1 MGVWGIERE
10 SVQIEKER
18 GEFMELLRKA
28 HKIGSIS
35 CGKRL
40 FFNKRRVLDFGWGLK
55 TPNFKLLGIL

>member
-1 MGVWGIERE
+1 
-10 SVQIEKER
+10 
-18 GEFMELLRKA
+18 MELLRKA

-40 FFNKRRVLDFGWGLK
+40 FFNKRRVLDLGWGLK